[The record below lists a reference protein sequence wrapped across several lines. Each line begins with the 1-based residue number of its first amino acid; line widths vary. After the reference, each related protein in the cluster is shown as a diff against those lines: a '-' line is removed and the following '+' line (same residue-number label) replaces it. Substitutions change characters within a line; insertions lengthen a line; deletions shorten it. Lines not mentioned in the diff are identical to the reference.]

1 MGGSWLAKKQS
12 AVFSRLW
19 RVKDWVSVTGT
30 DQSPC
35 EGKLM
40 KQAMVY

>member
-1 MGGSWLAKKQS
+1 MVAGWQKKEEVPYLVVERMG
-12 AVFSRLW
+12 
-19 RVKDWVSVTGT
+19 VSVTGT
-30 DQSPC
+30 DQSLG